1 MAATAAEPPP
11 AELPLPGGRPGAT
24 VRLHPLLTGRFV
36 GPRARYLREEGR
48 MAWRRALG
56 YGVPRR
62 QWLQVP
68 VPAFLVEHPGVG
80 PILVDTG
87 LHPSVAVKPNENF
100 GRLTLFAFKD
110 LRTDPEQAAPAQ
122 VRARGIEPASVGL
135 VVMTHLHM
143 DHASAIS
150 ECPEATFVVSKA
162 EWEAATSGGQ
172 FQGYVRR
179 QFDYAFDYR
188 LLDFEGP
195 ATESFAGFGR
205 SFDLFGDGSVR
216 CVYTPGHTLGHL
228 SVVVRLRAREV
239 LLTGDAIYLR
249 QNLDEMR
256 LPHRTADDHLYERS
270 LREMRRYVTETPGA
284 LIVPSHDWEV
294 WQALDPVYD

>member
-1 MAATAAEPPP
+1 
-11 AELPLPGGRPGAT
+11 
-24 VRLHPLLTGRFV
+24 
-36 GPRARYLREEGR
+36 
-48 MAWRRALG
+48 
-56 YGVPRR
+56 
-62 QWLQVP
+62 
-68 VPAFLVEHPGVG
+68 
-80 PILVDTG
+80 
-87 LHPSVAVKPNENF
+87 
-100 GRLTLFAFKD
+100 
-110 LRTDPEQAAPAQ
+110 
-122 VRARGIEPASVGL
+122 VGL
-135 VVMTHLHM
+135 VVMTHRHV

-150 ECPEATFVVSKA
+150 EFPEATFVVSKA

-179 QFDYAFDYR
+179 QFDHAFHYR

-205 SFDLFGDGSVR
+205 AFDLFDDGSVR

-249 QNLDEMR
+249 QSLDELR

>member
-1 MAATAAEPPP
+1 MAATAAEPGP

-24 VRLHPLLTGRFV
+24 VGFHPLVTGRFV
-36 GPRARYLREEGR
+36 GPRARYLREKGR

-110 LRTDPEQAAPAQ
+110 LRTDLEQAAPAQ
-122 VRARGIEPASVGL
+122 LRARGIEPASVGL
-135 VVMTHLHM
+135 VVMTHLHL

-150 ECPEATFVVSKA
+150 EFPEATFVVSKA
-162 EWEAATSGGQ
+162 EREAATSGCQ
-172 FQGYVRR
+172 FQGSSGASSTTPSTTACSTSRVPRPSRSPASGARSTCSATGACAASTRR
-179 QFDYAFDYR
+179 ATRSGTCRSWYACM
-188 LLDFEGP
+188 P
-195 ATESFAGFGR
+195 A
-205 SFDLFGDGSVR
+205 R
-216 CVYTPGHTLGHL
+216 C
-228 SVVVRLRAREV
+228 S
-239 LLTGDAIYLR
+239 
-249 QNLDEMR
+249 
-256 LPHRTADDHLYERS
+256 
-270 LREMRRYVTETPGA
+270 
-284 LIVPSHDWEV
+284 
-294 WQALDPVYD
+294 